1 MSKLS
6 QLPELKAVLTPGCQ
20 ILTDTSDAKFVEY
33 LKRWT
38 DIDLMVPGAI
48 VLPTSEDD
56 CQKIVQWASNFSVP
70 FVMKSGGHS
79 EYSTIGS
86 NGIIIDLSL
95 YKGIEVDKNS
105 GTATLKGSILT
116 KDVAIALAEA
126 GCFTALGN
134 GNTVGA
140 IPYFL
145 AGGASLTPSIT
156 GFGADQ
162 ILSAHLITAK
172 GELVN
177 VTGETHP
184 DLLYGLR
191 GAGQF
196 LGLVTVLVIKCYPL
210 HALGNDLGTIWAGA
224 FVFPLSRASEVTS
237 VMKNL
242 MDDDRHATA
251 GLMMIMAPPPA
262 RNPCLVIA
270 TKYTGDPEQA
280 PEAYKALYKLQPI
293 VANGASVPIQNAND
307 AQDALGAKGDF
318 KRFGIIGLHRF
329 EQDSFLKTI
338 ELWKE
343 LVAECPDAINTSF
356 NFKWDS
362 RPAKKPG
369 FESAMSLHDIRYFQ
383 NNLIWHTDAKN
394 RDKVDEYN
402 SKSYAIMRSKDNE
415 ADFVDFPPGRAG
427 PVQRRYRGVERLARL
442 RSLKREW
449 DPAGVFTNQLIE

>member
-1 MSKLS
+1 MTMIS
-6 QLPELKAVLTPGCQ
+6 QLPELKSLLTPACQ
-20 ILTDTSDAKFVEY
+20 ILTDPNDAKFVDY

-38 DIDLMVPGAI
+38 DIDLKAPGAI
-48 VLPTSEDD
+48 VLPTSESD
-56 CQKIVQWASNFSVP
+56 CQKIVQWASKSSVP

-86 NGIIIDLSL
+86 NGIILDLSL
-95 YKGIEVDKNS
+95 YKGVEVDISS
-105 GTATLKGSILT
+105 GTATLKGSVLS
-116 KDVAIALAEA
+116 KDVATALAEA
-126 GCFTALGN
+126 GYFAALGN

-172 GELVN
+172 GELVD
-177 VTGETHP
+177 VTDETHP

-196 LGLVTVLVIKCYPL
+196 FGLVTQLVIKCHPL
-210 HALGNDLGTIWAGA
+210 HALGNDQGTIWAGS
-224 FVFPLSRASEVTS
+224 FVFPLSRAEEVTS
-237 VMKNL
+237 VMKDL
-242 MDDDRHATA
+242 MNDDRHGTA

-270 TKYTGDPEQA
+270 TKYTGDPKNA
-280 PEAYKALYKLQPI
+280 PEAYKALYELQPI

-318 KRFGIIGLHRF
+318 KRFGIIGLQRF
-329 EQDSFLKTI
+329 NQGSFLKII
-338 ELWKE
+338 ELWRE

-362 RPAKKPG
+362 RPAKQPNS
-369 FESAMSLHDIRYFQ
+369 ESAMGLHDIRYFL
-383 NNLIWHTDAKN
+383 NNFIWHTDAKN
-394 RDKVDEYN
+394 RAKVDEYN
-402 SKSYAIMRSKDNE
+402 NKAYALMRSDDNE
-415 ADFVDFPPGRAG
+415 EDFVDFPPGRVG
-427 PVQRRYRGVERLARL
+427 PVNRRYRGGERIARL
-442 RSLKREW
+442 RSLKKEW
-449 DPAGVFTNQLIE
+449 DPTGVFTNQLLD